1 MSMTFN
7 VSIVDDD
14 REMLELVCSRLKKSE
29 TFVCRTMYEDP
40 LKAVRCLPDEKP
52 DIVLMDINMP
62 GMNGIETIRQLK
74 MKIPEC
80 SFIILT
86 VYDDTNHI
94 FEALA
99 AGAIGYLLK
108 RDVGKKLIDALN
120 ETIKGGSP
128 MDSSIARRVVQS
140 FEKPLPAGPDVK
152 SLSSREEQV
161 LHMLAKGLRRKE
173 IADELNV
180 SHHTIDSYIRRT
192 YEKLQVN
199 SCAEAVAKY
208 SGH

>member
-1 MSMTFN
+1 MSMTFK

-14 REMLELVCSRLKKSE
+14 REMCDLVCKRLEKSQ
-29 TFVCRTMYEDP
+29 TFVCSTMYQNP
-40 LKAVRCLPDEKP
+40 LEAVRRLPSEKP

-74 MKIPEC
+74 SKVPDC
-80 SFIILT
+80 CFIILT

-94 FEALA
+94 FEALE

-140 FEKPLPAGPDVK
+140 FEKPLPAGQEVK
-152 SLSSREEQV
+152 SLSAREEQV
-161 LHMLAKGLRRKE
+161 LHMLAQGLQRKE
-173 IADELNV
+173 IAEELNV
-180 SHHTIDSYIRRT
+180 SRHTIDSYIRRT